1 MKRILILGI
10 SLVLLV
16 SCSNNKKP
24 AEITKLEKEAK
35 AIEKSVNE
43 MKTEAPSSTKIFNVK
58 SGYVKYKSQMAG
70 MDMIRE
76 WWFDDYG
83 ALQYEE
89 NYMIMMDQKTGG
101 AAVVR
106 DGYRYN
112 WSFNKTD
119 GTKNQFYAAAY
130 TDYDNIS
137 KEDIERYKMKN
148 LGFETIAGKKCIK
161 VSIEK
166 PVEAITWT
174 WEGVPMKTIT
184 KFGGKDVTM
193 EAVEVKD
200 GAVSSSKF
208 DLPQGITFKEM

>member
-1 MKRILILGI
+1 MRKIFMLGL
-10 SLVLLV
+10 SLFVLV

-24 AEITKLEKEAK
+24 AEIAKLEKEAK
-35 AIEKSVNE
+35 AIEKSVDEIKNE
-43 MKTEAPSSTKIFNVK
+43 TPSSTKIFNVK

-76 WWFDDYG
+76 WWFDNYG

-106 DGYRYN
+106 DGFRYN
-112 WSFNKTD
+112 WSFKATE
-119 GTKNQFYAAAY
+119 GTKSTFYATAY
-130 TDYDNIS
+130 VDYENVS
-137 KEDIERYKMKN
+137 KEDIEKYKMKN
-148 LGFETIAGKKCIK
+148 LGFETIAGKKCAK

-166 PVEAITWT
+166 PVGAITWT

-193 EAVEVKD
+193 EATEIKD
-200 GAVSSSKF
+200 GEVPSSKF
-208 DLPQGITFKEM
+208 DLPKDVTFKEM

>member
-10 SLVLLV
+10 SLVMLV

-24 AEITKLEKEAK
+24 TEITKLEKEAK
-35 AIEKSVNE
+35 AIEKSVDE
-43 MKTEAPSSTKIFNVK
+43 MKTEAPSATKIFNVK

-83 ALQYEE
+83 SLQYEE

-106 DGYRYN
+106 DGFRYN
-112 WSFNKTD
+112 WSFKATE
-119 GTKNQFYAAAY
+119 GTKSTFYTTAY
-130 TDYDNIS
+130 VNYENIS
-137 KEDIERYKMKN
+137 KEDIKRYKMKN
-148 LGFETIAGKKCIK
+148 LGYETIAGKKCAK

-166 PVEAITWT
+166 PMEAITWT

-193 EAVEVKD
+193 EAVE
-200 GAVSSSKF
+200 
-208 DLPQGITFKEM
+208 M

>member
-1 MKRILILGI
+1 MRKILMLGL
-10 SLVLLV
+10 SLFMLA

-24 AEITKLEKEAK
+24 AEIAKLEKEAK
-35 AIEKSVNE
+35 AIEKSVDE
-43 MKTEAPSSTKIFNVK
+43 IKTEAPSSTKIFNVK

-89 NYMIMMDQKTGG
+89 NYMIMMGEKTGG
-101 AAVVR
+101 AALIR

-112 WSFNKTD
+112 WSYKATE
-119 GTKNQFYAAAY
+119 GTKNKNYTSAY
-130 TDYDNIS
+130 VNYENIS

-148 LGFETIAGKKCIK
+148 LGFETIAGKKCAK

-166 PVEAITWT
+166 PVAATTWT

-193 EAVEVKD
+193 EATEIKD
-200 GAVSSSKF
+200 GDVSASKF
-208 DLPQGITFKEM
+208 DFPKEVTFKEM